1 MSVPVRSGLPLHTWA
16 GLAILA
22 GGQLL
27 LAAGNRW
34 IATWLTPVMW
44 TGVILLMDGLVF
56 RLSGRS
62 WIMSRRRELP
72 LLVLASV
79 GVWLIFEAYNL
90 HLRNWRYE
98 GLPDSSLLRDLGYFW
113 SFATIMPG
121 VFEAGDLCLAIL
133 ERRVVA
139 GRNPSSMWRIGRRWA
154 WSIAGI
160 AMVSIPLALPAKTAA
175 LFFGAVWIGF
185 FLMLDP
191 LNERLGVPALRA
203 HWRQGDRRLVYSL
216 LLGGMLCGLLWETWN
231 HQAASAGGAY
241 WVYIFPDPLRPLGL
255 RFGQM
260 PVLGLLG
267 FPPFALELFAFYQ
280 FIREI
285 LGGDRVYSPGHS

>member
-1 MSVPVRSGLPLHTWA
+1 MRLPIHTWA
-16 GLAILA
+16 GLAILV

-27 LAAGNRW
+27 LRAGSAW
-34 IATWLTPVMW
+34 MATWLTPVMW

-56 RLSGRS
+56 RLRGRS

-98 GLPDSSLLRDLGYFW
+98 GLPDSSLVRDLGYFW

-121 VFEAGDLCLAIL
+121 VFEAADLCLAIL
-133 ERRVVA
+133 ERRRSPE
-139 GRNPSSMWRIGRRWA
+139 RNPESTWRVGRPWA
-154 WSIAGI
+154 WSIVGI
-160 AMVSIPLALPAKTAA
+160 GMVTIPLALPPGTAA
-175 LFFGAVWIGF
+175 LLFGLVWIGF
-185 FLMLDP
+185 FLLLDP
-191 LNERLGVPALRA
+191 LNEMLGLPALRPG
-203 HWRQGDRRLVYSL
+203 WRRGDRRLGYSL
-216 LLGGMLCGLLWETWN
+216 LLGGMICGLLWETWN
-231 HQAASAGGAY
+231 SQAAAAGGAY
-241 WVYIFPDPLRPLGL
+241 WVYIFPDPLRPFGL

-280 FIREI
+280 FIRGV
-285 LGGDRVYSPGHS
+285 LGGDRIYSPGHS

>member
-1 MSVPVRSGLPLHTWA
+1 MSNPRSLNLPAHTWA
-16 GLAILA
+16 GLVILA

-27 LAAGNRW
+27 LRAGNLW

-56 RLSGRS
+56 HLRGRS
-62 WIMSRRRELP
+62 WIISRRRELP

-98 GLPDSSLLRDLGYFW
+98 GLPDSSLIRDLGYFW

-121 VFEAGDLCLAIL
+121 IFEASDLCLALL
-133 ERRVVA
+133 ERRRSPKQIPDSMRGV
-139 GRNPSSMWRIGRRWA
+139 GRPWA

-160 AMVSIPLALPAKTAA
+160 GMVTIPLVLPPDAAA
-175 LFFGAVWIGF
+175 LLFGLVWIGF
-185 FLMLDP
+185 FLLLDP
-191 LNERLGVPALRA
+191 LNERLGLPALSQR
-203 HWRQGDRRLVYSL
+203 WRLGDRRPVYSL

-231 HQAASAGGAY
+231 HQAAAAGGAY
-241 WVYIFPDPLRPLGL
+241 WVYIFPEQLRPLGL

-260 PVLGLLG
+260 PLLGLLG

-280 FIREI
+280 LIREM